1 MNKQQLA
8 SKIWESANKMRS
20 KIEANEYKDYILG
33 FIFYKFLSENELMR
47 LKDTDFTEDDLLLL
61 TEDNPDIV
69 EGVQDECG
77 YFISYDNLFSTWVK
91 KGNDFEISNVRDAL
105 SAFSRN
111 INPARKRV
119 FDGIFDTLQ
128 TGLSKLGTDARSQ
141 SKAARDLIYLIK
153 DIPMDSRQDYD
164 VLGFIYEYL
173 ISNFAANAGKK
184 AGEFYTPS
192 EVSQLMSEI
201 VAWHLQG
208 REQIKIYDPTSGSGS
223 LLIHIGQSV
232 ARRNGNPN
240 SIMYYAQELKENT
253 YNLTRMNLVMRGI
266 LPDNIVARNGD
277 TLEDDWPWFD
287 TLENKEETYN
297 PLFVDA
303 VVSNPPYV
311 PTAVL
316 AEIPREVADFEPA
329 LALDGGADGN
339 DILRR
344 LLPWTAAA
352 LRPGGGFAFELHE
365 TCLDE
370 AARLAEEAGFSDVR
384 VTADL
389 AGRPRVLTARK
400 RAV

>member
-208 REQIKIYDPTSGSGS
+208 LS
-223 LLIHIGQSV
+223 LIHI
-232 ARRNGNPN
+232 
-240 SIMYYAQELKENT
+240 
-253 YNLTRMNLVMRGI
+253 
-266 LPDNIVARNGD
+266 
-277 TLEDDWPWFD
+277 
-287 TLENKEETYN
+287 
-297 PLFVDA
+297 
-303 VVSNPPYV
+303 
-311 PTAVL
+311 
-316 AEIPREVADFEPA
+316 
-329 LALDGGADGN
+329 
-339 DILRR
+339 
-344 LLPWTAAA
+344 
-352 LRPGGGFAFELHE
+352 
-365 TCLDE
+365 
-370 AARLAEEAGFSDVR
+370 
-384 VTADL
+384 
-389 AGRPRVLTARK
+389 
-400 RAV
+400 